1 MKAIARLLAA
11 LLALASAAAL
21 GQGAPAAKPEGPA
34 FKPEEVEALVA
45 PIALYPDALLSQVL
59 MAATYPLEVVQAARW
74 VKSNPNVKGDAAL
87 KAVEGQKWDVS
98 VKSLVAF
105 PQILE
110 PMSEKID
117 WTQKLGDAF
126 LADQKAV
133 LGAVQ
138 QLRQR
143 AQQSGNLKSSEQQ
156 KVVVEEAAPQQT
168 VIRIEPADPQV
179 IYVPAYNP
187 TVVYGAWAYPAYPPY
202 YWPPPAYYYPA
213 GGALAAGVAFGVGV
227 ATVGAIFGG
236 CNWGRNEVNVNVNR
250 ATNIDRN
257 FNRNTNVSAGGR
269 WQHDASHRGG
279 VAYRDSASRER
290 YSKQVPGAEARQQ
303 YRGHEGA
310 AGDRAAAGR
319 TAGDRTASD
328 RTAGDRTSAGA
339 FEGVGSGAAAQ
350 RDFDRGHASS
360 SQARASSAG
369 ASSGAARAPSSPA
382 SSGAAGGFS
391 GGARGGGGGGARGG
405 GGRR

>member
-1 MKAIARLLAA
+1 
-11 LLALASAAAL
+11 
-21 GQGAPAAKPEGPA
+21 
-34 FKPEEVEALVA
+34 
-45 PIALYPDALLSQVL
+45 
-59 MAATYPLEVVQAARW
+59 
-74 VKSNPNVKGDAAL
+74 
-87 KAVEGQKWDVS
+87 VS

-110 PMSEKID
+110 PMNEKID

-133 LGAVQ
+133 MGAVQ
-138 QLRQR
+138 RLRQR

-168 VIRIEPADPQV
+168 VIKIEPASPQV
-179 IYVPAYNP
+179 VYVPAYNP

-213 GGALAAGVAFGVGV
+213 GGALAAGLAFGVGV
-227 ATVGAIFGG
+227 ATVGAIFGD
-236 CNWGRNEVNVNVNR
+236 CDWGRNEVNVNVNR

-279 VAYRDSASRER
+279 VAYRDSASREK
-290 YSKQVPGAEARQQ
+290 YSRQVAGAEARQQ

-310 AGDRAAAGR
+310 AADRAAAGR
-319 TAGDRTASD
+319 TAGDRSAGD
-328 RTAGDRTSAGA
+328 RPAGDRTAAGDRAAAADRTRASSNAGA
-339 FEGVGSGAAAQ
+339 FEGVGSGAASQ
-350 RDFDRGHASS
+350 RDFNRGQASS
-360 SQARASSAG
+360 SQTLASRGASAG
-369 ASSGAARAPSSPA
+369 AS
-382 SSGAAGGFS
+382 GFS
-391 GGARGGGGGGARGG
+391 GARAGGGGGARGG